1 MVLTSLHPCWI
12 SVSKGPLMGPLLDVI
27 TKLVLNFYDNGEQIV
42 HILCQLYTAA
52 KPRNKNTFYVSFLP

>member
-42 HILCQLYTAA
+42 HILCQLQSLGIKTLSM
-52 KPRNKNTFYVSFLP
+52 FLSFPEV